1 MNPLTHEEIQEL
13 LGAYALHAL
22 DPDEVEIVEQHL
34 EGCPRCQQEVR
45 GHREVTAL
53 LGNTGGAAPDGLWD
67 KISTQLEEAPPP
79 MRLSLPEG
87 EGQVLALEPR
97 RRERSTRFVAAAL
110 GAAAAVVIGVL
121 GAQVVRQDDRI
132 SSLEASLDG
141 SAVTD
146 ADVATLVSTDGAV
159 RTDAVLLAN
168 GTGYLLADDLP
179 PLTEEQTYQLWGM
192 TSHGLISLGVLGAK
206 PTDVV
211 PFQAGHD
218 VSGLAITQEVAG
230 GVTQSTN
237 DAVVAGEFG

>member
-1 MNPLTHEEIQEL
+1 MNHLTHDEIQEL

-22 DPDEVEIVEQHL
+22 EPDEVEIVEQHL

-53 LGNTGGAAPDGLWD
+53 LANTGGAAPDGLWD

-87 EGQVLALEPR
+87 EAQVIALAPR
-97 RRERSTRFVAAAL
+97 RRERSNRFVAAAV
-110 GAAAAVVIGVL
+110 GTAAAVVIGLL
-121 GAQVVRQDDRI
+121 GAQVVRQDNRI
-132 SSLEASLDG
+132 SSLEAALDG
-141 SAVTD
+141 SSIAD
-146 ADVATLVSTDGAV
+146 ADTATLVSAHGDL

-168 GTGYLLADDLP
+168 GTGYLLTDDLP
-179 PLTEEQTYQLWGM
+179 PLTEAQTYQLWGV
-192 TSHGLISLGVLGAK
+192 TAHGLISLGLLGAE

-237 DAVVAGEFG
+237 DAVVEGEFG